1 MKNPNNN
8 SIIYLTQTEKFFT
21 LTTKFDFDINM
32 KILADGDNDFVIPLR
47 MMIDPNL
54 MIRALEYIIG
64 LKHMHR
70 YDFLKHININGIVN
84 V

>member
-8 SIIYLTQTEKFFT
+8 SIIYLAQTEKFFT
-21 LTTKFDFDINM
+21 VSANYNFNKDM
-32 KILADGDNDFVIPLR
+32 KILTDSDNDFVIPLR

-64 LKHMHR
+64 LKHIHR
-70 YDFLKHININGIVN
+70 YDFLKHINITGIVN

>member
-8 SIIYLTQTEKFFT
+8 SIVYLTQNEKFFT
-21 LTTKFDFDINM
+21 LSTNYNFDINM
-32 KILADGDNDFVIPLR
+32 KILADGDNDFVTPFR
-47 MMIDPNL
+47 MMIDPKL
-54 MIRALEYIIG
+54 MIKALEYIIG
-64 LKHMHR
+64 LKHIHR

>member
-1 MKNPNNN
+1 MKNPNND
-8 SIIYLTQTEKFFT
+8 SIIYLAQNEKFFT
-21 LTTKFDFDINM
+21 LTTNYDFNKDM

-64 LKHMHR
+64 LKHKHR

>member
-1 MKNPNNN
+1 MKNPNND
-8 SIIYLTQTEKFFT
+8 SIIYLAQNEQFFT
-21 LTTKFDFDINM
+21 VSANYNFNKDM
-32 KILADGDNDFVIPLR
+32 KILTDCDNDFVIPLR

-64 LKHMHR
+64 LKHIHR
-70 YDFLKHININGIVN
+70 YDFLKHINITGIVN

>member
-8 SIIYLTQTEKFFT
+8 SIVYLAQTEKFFT

-32 KILADGDNDFVIPLR
+32 KILTDGDNDFVTPFR
-47 MMIDPNL
+47 MMIDPKL
-54 MIRALEYIIG
+54 MIKALEYIIG
-64 LKHMHR
+64 LKYIHQN
-70 YDFLKHININGIVN
+70 DFPKHINIKTVVN

>member
-8 SIIYLTQTEKFFT
+8 SIVYLAQTEKFFT

-32 KILADGDNDFVIPLR
+32 KILTDGDNDFVTPFR
-47 MMIDPNL
+47 MMIDPKL
-54 MIRALEYIIG
+54 MIKALEYIIG
-64 LKHMHR
+64 LKYIHQN
-70 YDFLKHININGIVN
+70 DFPKHININGIVN